1 MAVNAK
7 NTRFLLNEFDFSGS
21 TNSLELS
28 ITADKMETTPFQADG
43 KEYIIGIPDTTLTAN
58 GYFYTDTGGIEDELK
73 AAFDAGTCDAAA
85 IFDTTTTKAATLML
99 PGAKVMSYNVMA
111 ATGDVI
117 TFSCEIASGEGA
129 KHGWRIFS
137 GTISTTGAQ
146 TAIDFGSAGSA
157 GGYAYLFIQ
166 TITGS
171 ATDATVDIESSDAQ
185 GGTYASEGTF
195 TFSAVGTQTVTM
207 SGTVNRWLRLNATSM
222 GGATSFVVVGIA
234 AVSGV
239 TM

>member
-21 TNSLELS
+21 TNSIDLS
-28 ITADKMETTPFQADG
+28 IAVDKLEATPFQVAG
-43 KEYIIGIPDTTLTAN
+43 KEYVAATPDTTMTVA
-58 GYFYTDTGGIEDELK
+58 GYFVTDTGELEDEIN

-85 IFDTTTTKAATLML
+85 IFDTTTTKAATVVM
-99 PGAKVMSYNVMA
+99 PGAKVVSYDISS
-111 ATGDVI
+111 ATGSVI
-117 TFSCEIASGEGA
+117 TMSCELASGTGA

-137 GTISTTGAQ
+137 GTISSTGAQ

-166 TITGS
+166 AITGS
-171 ATDATVDIESSDAQ
+171 ASSATVDIESASTE
-185 GGTYASEGTF
+185 GGAYASEGTF
-195 TFSAVGTQTVTM
+195 TFSDVGVQAVAM
-207 SGTVNRWLRLNATSM
+207 SGTVNRWLRLNATDL
-222 GGATSFVVVGIA
+222 GGATNFTVVGIA